1 MEIAIALLSIFIG
14 SLMMQE
20 KPPKKEEPK
29 DEVVYKLE
37 IKRPK

>member
-1 MEIAIALLSIFIG
+1 MEIGIALLSIAIG
-14 SLMMQE
+14 FLLVDE